1 MHEAPSGLMQVG
13 NSGPHKE
20 LETAKGHVIARFR
33 TLKGDHLWGTR
44 LVAPLG
50 NSKDFQ

>member
-1 MHEAPSGLMQVG
+1 MQAG
-13 NSGPHKE
+13 NSRRDKE
-20 LETAKGHVIARFR
+20 LESAKGHVIARFR